1 MKCSNCGCET
11 SGSTGRCRTC
21 KSRLLRGARAARAE
35 KLLVDVAG
43 GSWWVWDAIGVVL
56 AGPGKDR
63 AAVLIELGESR
74 KLLPRRAS
82 KK

>member
-1 MKCSNCGCET
+1 
-11 SGSTGRCRTC
+11 
-21 KSRLLRGARAARAE
+21 
-35 KLLVDVAG
+35 VAG